1 MWWATGKIAAGT
13 TVNGPIAIVGTLRIA
28 GVVNGDVYAYD
39 GDVVLLAGG
48 HVTGSAVALGG
59 RVLMNG
65 GEIDGDG
72 RSMPATLEPII
83 PVSVAEIT
91 GQNVLLT
98 LGWTGVVLIIGI
110 GVMVF
115 GGKTLDVVGETVDQ
129 QFGRSF
135 LVGVGATLAILPAL
149 ALLLIGLAL
158 TILGVLLIPF
168 AIVAYILAV
177 VGLVTL
183 GFLAAM
189 RITGRSLSK
198 GKGLSERGTAL
209 RSLVIGV
216 AFFLG
221 LWLIAAVATPWPAAQ
236 SIARMIAFALTWAA
250 ATVGLGA
257 TIISRGGARPGRRAA
272 LASATREAEPAL
284 ATTSAA
290 TPDWLTPTPVSG
302 VVAARRRTPP
312 PQHT

>member
-1 MWWATGKIAAGT
+1 
-13 TVNGPIAIVGTLRIA
+13 
-28 GVVNGDVYAYD
+28 
-39 GDVVLLAGG
+39 
-48 HVTGSAVALGG
+48 
-59 RVLMNG
+59 
-65 GEIDGDG
+65 
-72 RSMPATLEPII
+72 
-83 PVSVAEIT
+83 
-91 GQNVLLT
+91 
-98 LGWTGVVLIIGI
+98 
-110 GVMVF
+110 
-115 GGKTLDVVGETVDQ
+115 
-129 QFGRSF
+129 
-135 LVGVGATLAILPAL
+135 
-149 ALLLIGLAL
+149 L

-198 GKGLSERGTAL
+198 GRAGLSERGAAL

-236 SIARMIAFALTWAA
+236 SIARVIAFALTWAA

-257 TIISRGGARPGRRAA
+257 TIISRAGARPARRGA
-272 LASATREAEPAL
+272 LDVRVTRETEPAL
-284 ATTSAA
+284 SAPAT

-312 PQHT
+312 PAHTP

>member
-1 MWWATGKIAAGT
+1 VML
-13 TVNGPIAIVGTLRIA
+13 P
-28 GVVNGDVYAYD
+28 
-39 GDVVLLAGG
+39 GG
-48 HVTGSAVALGG
+48 HVSGSAVALNG

-65 GEIDGDG
+65 GALDGDARWFSG
-72 RSMPATLEPII
+72 SLEPIAPI
-83 PVSVAEIT
+83 SVTETT
-91 GQNVLLT
+91 GQNVMLT
-98 LGWTGVVLIIGI
+98 LGWAGVVLIIGI

-158 TILGVLLIPF
+158 TILGILLIPF

-177 VGLVTL
+177 IGLVTL

-189 RITGRSLSK
+189 RITGRSLTK
-198 GKGLSERGTAL
+198 GRAGLTERGASL

-221 LWLIAAVATPWPAAQ
+221 LWLVAAVATPWPAAQ
-236 SIARMIAFALTWAA
+236 SVARVIAFALTWAA

-257 TIISRGGARPGRRAA
+257 TILSRAGARPGRRASLDA
-272 LASATREAEPAL
+272 PVTREAEPAIE
-284 ATTSAA
+284 APSA
-290 TPDWLTPTPVSG
+290 TPEWLTPTPVHG
-302 VVAARRRTPP
+302 VVAARRPTPP
-312 PQHT
+312 AHRT